1 MSSAER
7 TYERIRAACCETHG
21 LGGSRNGTFRDNP
34 KLLDEHARAVTK
46 LVLGARELHER
57 STA

>member
-1 MSSAER
+1 M
-7 TYERIRAACCETHG
+7 YERIRAACCETHG

-34 KLLDEHARAVTK
+34 KPLDEHARAVTK